1 MFRLFSYFQNGNNTF
16 NKGMLWN
23 IGFTEALKLEQFD
36 CIFLHDV
43 DHLPEDD
50 RYQSMIIIHD
60 IDQDLIQEPVSLS
73 PSALACSR
81 RC

>member
-1 MFRLFSYFQNGNNTF
+1 MDFKIISFFQNGNNTF

-50 RYQSMIIIHD
+50 RYGENLINHD
-60 IDQDLIQEPVSLS
+60 HDLIQEPLSLS
-73 PSALACSR
+73 PSTLACGRS
-81 RC
+81 C